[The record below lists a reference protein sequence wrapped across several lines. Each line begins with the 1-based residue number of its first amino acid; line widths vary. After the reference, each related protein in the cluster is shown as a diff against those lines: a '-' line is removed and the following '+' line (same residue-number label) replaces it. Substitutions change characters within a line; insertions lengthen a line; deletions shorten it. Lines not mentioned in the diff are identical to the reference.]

1 MSASENLSELQF
13 FAHRGL
19 RIHSGNNFA
28 VNESAV
34 GMHWSTI
41 PAIAEHY
48 SGKNYQP
55 GGATILSASIP
66 ISSVETDRTKLK
78 EKGVDT
84 KMYGFEQEVSVKE
97 GAPIYVTKKSTFGW
111 KQRAKVNS
119 ANFKS
124 RKRTRVYNPPR
135 EMKA

>member
-41 PAIAEHY
+41 PAIAEHF

-66 ISSVETDRTKLK
+66 MSSLETDSEKMK
-78 EKGVDT
+78 QKGVY
-84 KMYGFEQEVSVKE
+84 MERRNYEQEVSVKE
-97 GAPIYVTKKSTFGW
+97 GAPVYVKSKTTFGW
-111 KQRAKVNS
+111 KQRSKVNS

-124 RKRTRVYNPPR
+124 RKRTRVYNPPI